1 MGPSLNARAEP
12 PIVLTMGDPA
22 GIGPEITC
30 LAWERLRV
38 DGPAF
43 AAIGDPDAYAAA
55 AAALGR
61 TIPVRLVDEPSLAGA
76 AFADTLPVLAHGRCA
91 APIVPGQ
98 PDASNAGA
106 VGASIDAAARLA
118 LAGGA
123 RAMVTNPI
131 AKAVLY
137 ESGFPFPG
145 HTEFLA
151 DLTKDAPCPEPRGP
165 VMMLVGGGLKVAL
178 ATIHVP
184 LRDVSA
190 ALSVDGLVRTAR
202 VVDRTLRQDFGL
214 ASPKIAFA
222 GLNPHAGESGDLG
235 REEIEVINP
244 AAARL
249 RSEHGLNVT
258 DAVSGDA
265 VFAPHERG
273 RFDAVIAMYHDQGL
287 IPVKTLDFD
296 GGVNVTLGLPIVRT
310 SPDHGAAFAI
320 AGKGVARAESLLAA
334 IALADEIATRRAR
347 VPA

>member
-1 MGPSLNARAEP
+1 MSARSTP
-12 PIVLTMGDPA
+12 PIALTMGDPA
-22 GIGPEITC
+22 GIGPEITAK
-30 LAWERLRV
+30 AWRRLKAT
-38 DGPAF
+38 GPAF
-43 AAIGDPDAYAAA
+43 FVVGDAAVHRAIAG
-55 AAALGR
+55 ALGQDA
-61 TIPVRLVDEPSLAGA
+61 PVRPIAEPEECGA
-76 AFADTLPVLAHGRCA
+76 AFPDALPVLSRAECPAPVTPGAPDEKNA
-91 APIVPGQ
+91 A
-98 PDASNAGA
+98 A
-106 VGASIDAAARLA
+106 VGAAIIEAAKLA
-118 LAGGA
+118 LSGRA
-123 RAMVTNPI
+123 RAVVTNPI
-131 AKAVLY
+131 AKAVLHAT
-137 ESGFPFPG
+137 GFPFPG

-151 DLTKDAPCPEPRGP
+151 HLTKDAPHAEPRGP